1 MAQFIKGIV
10 IVPSNGSFLWLTL
23 IIVAYDKVF
32 YLTHKKDRGNHMFET
47 VILGSEEKCSNHLA
61 SAIPVALSHHIRV
74 YCTAL

>member
-74 YCTAL
+74 CTAL